1 MKHASILV
9 AAALALSFNVAQA
22 DDKGAN
28 PQQNRMA
35 QCNKQAEGKKGDERK
50 QFMSQCLSN
59 KPAAAPGANAA
70 PNAACEKAAAE
81 KNLHGA
87 AKGSFVKKCE
97 QDAKTGAPKK

>member
-1 MKHASILV
+1 MKHLIALLAAS
-9 AAALALSFNVAQA
+9 LALTLTAARA
-22 DDKGAN
+22 DDKGN
-28 PQQNRMA
+28 TPQQNKMA
-35 QCNKQAEGKKGDERK
+35 ACNKQAGDKKGDERK

-87 AKGSFVKKCE
+87 AKGSFIKKCE
-97 QDAKTGAPKK
+97 QDAKAGAPKK

>member
-1 MKHASILV
+1 MKHAMILMTAV
-9 AAALALSFNVAQA
+9 LALSFNVAHA

-35 QCNKQAEGKKGDERK
+35 ACNKQAEGKKGEERK

-59 KPAAAPGANAA
+59 KPAAAAGANAA

-87 AKGSFVKKCE
+87 AKGSFIKKCE
-97 QDAKTGAPKK
+97 QDAKAGVPKK